1 MQKLSEKSKLKKKLT
16 MTYSDVYNI
25 FSYITINGEFMV
37 AGRGGLGFN
46 PGAYNW
52 DIVLVS
58 KKMGIKDE
66 HVQPMGGEDVGFY
79 GRLHD

>member
-1 MQKLSEKSKLKKKLT
+1 
-16 MTYSDVYNI
+16 
-25 FSYITINGEFMV
+25 MV

-66 HVQPMGGEDVGFY
+66 HVQPMGGGGGCGILRQASRSKDQEVSLYWTHFTGVSVTEQTSFP
-79 GRLHD
+79 

>member
-1 MQKLSEKSKLKKKLT
+1 
-16 MTYSDVYNI
+16 
-25 FSYITINGEFMV
+25 MV

-66 HVQPMGGEDVGFY
+66 HVQPMGGGGEDVGFY